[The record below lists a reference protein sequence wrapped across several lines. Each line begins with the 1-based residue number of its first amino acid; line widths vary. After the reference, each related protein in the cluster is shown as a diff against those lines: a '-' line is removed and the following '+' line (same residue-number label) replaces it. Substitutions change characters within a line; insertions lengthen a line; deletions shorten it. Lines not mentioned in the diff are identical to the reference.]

1 MKQANGP
8 AAANLEALKVLEKLE
23 ALTASATK
31 LPLTNRAVLNPADL
45 TELCNALK
53 KALPAGITEAQQI
66 IRFKDSI
73 LTQAHAEAK
82 KIRAEADEQSLTKV
96 GDTQVVPGR
105 EGQRGAYH
113 RRGARAGRRGAGT
126 GGGDRAAAAPGRR
139 RVCGRGARKARRGAR
154 RTARHGAAWARD
166 THEQP
171 GEPAQQRRR
180 RGGWLAA
187 HPHGLPMSEGPVADS
202 PAPPRTLS
210 QYPRA

>member
-1 MKQANGP
+1 MQQAKGP

-96 GDTQVVPGR
+96 GDTQVVRDSRANAERIIAEAR
-105 EGQRGAYH
+105 EQAGEVLERAEEIARQRLQGADEYADEVLEKLEGEL
-113 RRGARAGRRGAGT
+113 GALLAT
-126 GGGDRAAAAPGRR
+126 
-139 RVCGRGARKARRGAR
+139 ARRGR
-154 RTARHGAAWARD
+154 
-166 THEQP
+166 EI
-171 GEPAQQRRR
+171 
-180 RGGWLAA
+180 L
-187 HPHGLPMSEGPVADS
+187 MSNRESPTNNGVAE
-202 PAPPRTLS
+202 AVG
-210 QYPRA
+210 